1 MNATT
6 LPAILDAATLAGVA
20 AIVSGLLAALAP
32 VISAVP
38 GFRAADAMRSTLMRV
53 LVYALNVGALLCL
66 AWTQNVVI
74 SQQMVPALLLAVGG
88 STVGSHLFYV
98 KVRSSNSTSTAP
110 AVAPSTTTPAPV
122 IQEASGS
129 AL

>member
-32 VISAVP
+32 VISAIP
-38 GFRAADAMRSTLMRV
+38 GFRANDAMRSTLMRV
-53 LVYALNVGALLCL
+53 LVYVLNVGALVGL
-66 AWTQNVVI
+66 AWTQNVI
-74 SQQMVPALLLAVGG
+74 ITPQMAPALLLAVGG

-98 KVRSSNSTSTAP
+98 KVRSSNPAAAP
-110 AVAPSTTTPAPV
+110 AVAPSTTPAPA
-122 IQEASGS
+122 IQEAPGS